1 MTSTASAAPPEG
13 RSGLHLSG
21 APASWLVCAV
31 MVAMLTGA
39 IGLLEAHLPARGL
52 AELYLLAVL
61 PAAVLWGLAHAVT
74 VSVASVLAFNF
85 FVTPPAYQWVPGA
98 WGDWFSLAVLAVTA
112 VVVSELAAWSRRQA
126 QEAALLA
133 RVATALL
140 EHGAVSDHVERM
152 AAEALGA
159 EEATILL
166 GARPAD
172 DAGGEQYPLA
182 VGGRQVGTL
191 VLRRLPRRGSA
202 ARRRVLPALA
212 SLLAVGLDRARLARE
227 ALEAETLRRSDAV
240 KTAILQA
247 VSHDLRTPL
256 MAILTSAGALAR
268 RGFVLDDADR
278 ADLLGTVLE
287 EAGRLDRL
295 VGNLLDLSRLQ
306 AGAAEPRADV
316 VAVDDLVVAALG
328 ELAGDADRV
337 QASFASGSPAV
348 RVDPRQLERAL
359 VNLVENA
366 LKYSPASEPVFVRV
380 AATCS
385 QVLIRVIDH
394 GPGVAAADSERIF
407 AAFHR
412 GLGSAGVRGAG
423 LGLAIAQGFAEANGG
438 RIWLETHAGQGATFV
453 LGLPAWRPE
462 ARMVHQ

>member
-1 MTSTASAAPPEG
+1 VRHVLSP
-13 RSGLHLSG
+13 RLGL
-21 APASWLVCAV
+21 
-31 MVAMLTGA
+31 VA
-39 IGLLEAHLPARGL
+39 
-52 AELYLLAVL
+52 
-61 PAAVLWGLAHAVT
+61 

-85 FVTPPAYQWVPGA
+85 FVTPPAYHWVPGA
-98 WGDWFSLAVLAVTA
+98 SGDWFSLAVLAVTA

-140 EHGAVSDHVERM
+140 EHGEVSGHVERM
-152 AAEALGA
+152 DAEALGA
-159 EEATILL
+159 EEASILL
-166 GARPAD
+166 AGGPAD
-172 DAGGEQYPLA
+172 GVGGECYPLA
-182 VGGRQVGTL
+182 VAGRQVGTI

-268 RGFVLDDADR
+268 RGLVLDEADR

-337 QASFASGSPAV
+337 QASFPLDSPAV

-359 VNLVENA
+359 VNLMENA
-366 LKYSPASEPVFVRV
+366 LKYSPTSEPVFVRV
-380 AATCS
+380 AATSS

-412 GLGSAGVRGAG
+412 SLGSAGVRGAG
-423 LGLAIAQGFAEANGG
+423 LGLAIAQGFADANGG
-438 RIWLETHAGQGATFV
+438 RIWLETHQGQGATFV
-453 LGLPAWRPE
+453 LGLPAWRLE
-462 ARMVHQ
+462 ARI